1 MGWIGEN
8 LMYDTHCHIDL
19 YENPNQIAED
29 TEKEKITT
37 IAVTNLPSAYFAA
50 KSHMQRFN
58 HLKLAVGLHPL
69 LAINHSDR
77 EKELFG
83 KAFKESQFV
92 GEVGLDFSKHGIA
105 TKKAQIESFK
115 FVLNLLRQERRF
127 ITIHSRKAELEVLS
141 LLNEYRVFPAVFH
154 WYSGSL
160 KVLREILL
168 AGHYLSVNTAMITS
182 KNSMELIQ
190 QIPKERLLTETD
202 GPFIKVGNSPAVP
215 RNVKII
221 HDYLSQL
228 WALKRSDVGSL
239 LEQNFIRCLRQSVQA
254 VS

>member
-1 MGWIGEN
+1 MH
-8 LMYDTHCHIDL
+8 DAHCHLDL

-50 KSHMQRFN
+50 KPHMRRFN

-69 LAINHSDR
+69 LAINHSEK

-105 TKKAQIESFK
+105 TKNDQIESFQ
-115 FVLNLLRQERRF
+115 FVLNFLKQERRF
-127 ITIHSRKAELEVLS
+127 ITIHSRRAEPDVLS
-141 LLNEYRVFPAVFH
+141 LLNEHGVSPVVFH

-168 AGHYLSVNTAMITS
+168 AGHYFSINTSMITS
-182 KNSMELIQ
+182 KNGIEIIQ

-202 GPFIKVGNSPAVP
+202 GPFVKVGNSPAVP
-215 RNVKII
+215 KNVKVI
-221 HDYLSQL
+221 HEYLSQL
-228 WALKRSDVGSL
+228 WVLKQSDVVSV
-239 LEQNFIRCLRQSVQA
+239 LEHNFIRCLRESI
-254 VS
+254 